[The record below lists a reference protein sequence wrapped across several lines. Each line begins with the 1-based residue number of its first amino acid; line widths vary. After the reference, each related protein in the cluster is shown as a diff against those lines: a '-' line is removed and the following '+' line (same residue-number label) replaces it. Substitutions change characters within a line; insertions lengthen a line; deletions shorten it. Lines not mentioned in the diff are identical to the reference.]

1 MHVPALLIL
10 GLLILTGCNTTT
22 HTTVAQ
28 DTPDGI
34 RTNDDPRS
42 SHDVLFKDNREL
54 EVQVFGSG
62 AEVVMM
68 IATIHG
74 DESAGTPLLHRL
86 ASHLNA
92 NPDLLN
98 GVQLV
103 LVPVANPDGFD
114 RNRRTNS
121 QGVDLN
127 RNFPTSNFSSR
138 SRNGDS
144 PLSQW
149 ESRALHDLIL
159 HWKPN
164 RVVSIHQPLRCID
177 YDGSA
182 KSLAEEMAVASGL
195 PVRKLG
201 ALPGSLG
208 TLLGVDLGIPIVTVE
223 LPGSATRYSQQKLWD
238 RYGEMLLV
246 AIRVSGPS
254 DGP

>member
-1 MHVPALLIL
+1 MLIL
-10 GLLILTGCNTTT
+10 GSLILTGCNTPTL
-22 HTTVAQ
+22 TTVVQ
-28 DTPDGI
+28 GNSDGI
-34 RTNDDPRS
+34 RTDDDPTS
-42 SHDVLFKDNREL
+42 PYDAFFKDNRKL
-54 EVQVFGSG
+54 EVQVLGSG

-74 DESAGTPLLHRL
+74 NESAGTPLLRRL
-86 ASHLNA
+86 ASHLKS
-92 NPDLLN
+92 NPDLLS

-127 RNFPTSNFSSR
+127 RNFPTSNFFSR
-138 SRNGDS
+138 SRNGDT

-149 ESRALHDLIL
+149 ESRALYDLIL
-159 HWKPN
+159 HWNPG

-182 KSLAEEMAVASGL
+182 KSLAEAMAVASGL

-208 TLLGVDLGIPIVTVE
+208 TLLGEDLGIPIVTVE
-223 LPGSATRYSQQKLWD
+223 LPGAATRYSQQKLWD
-238 RYGEMLLV
+238 KYGEMLLV
-246 AIRVSGPS
+246 AISVRGQS
-254 DGP
+254 DGL

>member
-1 MHVPALLIL
+1 MHVPALLIS
-10 GLLILTGCNTTT
+10 GSLILSGCNTTT
-22 HTTVAQ
+22 HATVAQ
-28 DTPDGI
+28 DIPDGI
-34 RTNDDPRS
+34 RTDHDPTS
-42 SHDVLFKDNREL
+42 SHDVLIKDNREL
-54 EVQVFGSG
+54 EVEVLGSG
-62 AEVVMM
+62 ADVVMM

-74 DESAGTPLLHRL
+74 DESAGTPLLRRL
-86 ASHLNA
+86 ASHLESH
-92 NPDLLN
+92 PELLN

-114 RNRRTNS
+114 RKRRTNS

-138 SRNGDS
+138 SRNGYT

-159 HWKPN
+159 HWNPA

-182 KSLAEEMAVASGL
+182 KSLAEAMAETSGL

-208 TLLGVDLGIPIVTVE
+208 TLLGVDLGIPVVTVE

-238 RYGEMLLV
+238 KYGKMLLV
-246 AIRVSGPS
+246 ALRDRGQS
-254 DGP
+254 DGL

>member
-1 MHVPALLIL
+1 MHIPALLIL
-10 GLLILTGCNTTT
+10 ASLILTGCNTTT

-34 RTNDDPRS
+34 RSNDDPRS
-42 SHDVLFKDNREL
+42 SHDVSFKDNREL
-54 EVQVFGSG
+54 EVQVLGSG

-86 ASHLNA
+86 ASHLKS

-103 LVPVANPDGFD
+103 LVPIANPDGFD

-127 RNFPTSNFSSR
+127 RNFPTSNFSNR

-159 HWKPN
+159 HWNPN

-177 YDGSA
+177 YDGAA
-182 KSLAEEMAVASGL
+182 KTLAEAMAMTCDL
-195 PVRKLG
+195 PVRRLG
-201 ALPGSLG
+201 SRPGSLG
-208 TLLGVDLGIPIVTVE
+208 TLLGVDMGIPIVTVE

-246 AIRVSGPS
+246 AIRVRG
-254 DGP
+254 